1 MAVLG
6 AEIEDNNFV
15 VFHYWLGFKILT
27 LKGWEWK
34 SGFPEMVMN
43 APAGILSEENTSKLR
58 VIDLSR

>member
-6 AEIEDNNFV
+6 AKIEDNNFV

-34 SGFPEMVMN
+34 SGFPELDMN
-43 APAGILSEENTSKLR
+43 GPAGILSKLKSR
-58 VIDLSR
+58 WKVVI